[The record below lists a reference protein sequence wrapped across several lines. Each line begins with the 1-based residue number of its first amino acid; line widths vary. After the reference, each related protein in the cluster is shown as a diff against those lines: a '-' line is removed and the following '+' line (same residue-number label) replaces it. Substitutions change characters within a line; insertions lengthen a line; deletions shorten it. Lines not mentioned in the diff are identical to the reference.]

1 MDLNKI
7 AKIEK
12 AIAQKYGEIAV
23 SNPRS
28 FWTQEKEQA
37 YLDELKELHQEE
49 IKNKEYREK
58 INKDGFLVAKKLLN
72 RERDRTCPACFTYSF
87 DPKDD
92 YYMNKYDCCWKCYV
106 HFVENREERWMDID
120 QRVEFLGNFYKG
132 KENG

>member
-49 IKNKEYREK
+49 I
-58 INKDGFLVAKKLLN
+58 NKDGFLVAKKLLN

-87 DPKDD
+87 NPKDD
-92 YYMNKYDCCWKCYV
+92 YYMNKYDCCGKCYIQ
-106 HFVENREERWMDID
+106 FVEGREERWSNLTE
-120 QRVEFLGNFYKG
+120 RVEFLAAYYEQGEK
-132 KENG
+132 